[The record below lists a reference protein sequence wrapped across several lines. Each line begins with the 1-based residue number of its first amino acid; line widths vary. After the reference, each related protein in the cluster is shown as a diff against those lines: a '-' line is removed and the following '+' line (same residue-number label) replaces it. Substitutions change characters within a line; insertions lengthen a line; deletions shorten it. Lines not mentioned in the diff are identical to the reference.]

1 MMESR
6 EWELRKDLCEVSRRL
21 YLAGFMAGSDGNVS
35 TILNQDEI
43 LITPS
48 RLSKGFM
55 EPHQMSKIDRN
66 GQQIGEGLPP
76 STEAPMHLAVYEER
90 PDVCSVVHCHTPI
103 LVAFTVVGQELPSM
117 VLPEIETI
125 FGGEIPLAPYATPGC
140 PEIADSVRA
149 PIRSRT
155 ATVVLLDHHGL
166 IAVGQDVYQAGMKAE
181 HAEAAARI
189 IFYARQLGK
198 EITLPA
204 QSREKLNEISKKVK
218 GLESQIY
225 TGYCHAPEC
234 DVKSAPQI
242 NSTDSRNMDETE
254 IESLVRQII
263 HENQTRRV

>member
-1 MMESR
+1 METN
-6 EWELRKDLCEVSRRL
+6 EWQLRKDLCEVSRRL

-55 EPHQMSKIDRN
+55 EPDQMSKINRK
-66 GQQIGEGLPP
+66 GEQIGSGLPP
-76 STEAPMHLAVYEER
+76 STEAPMHLAAYEER
-90 PDVCSVVHCHTPI
+90 PDVCSVVHCHPPI
-103 LVAFTVVGQELPSM
+103 LIAFTVVGQELPSK

-140 PEIADSVRA
+140 PEIADSIRKY
-149 PIRSRT
+149 IRSKT
-155 ATVVLLDHHGL
+155 ASVVLLDHHGL

-189 IFYARQLGK
+189 IFYARQLGTEKILPADSLDKLK
-198 EITLPA
+198 EIR
-204 QSREKLNEISKKVK
+204 SKVK
-218 GLESQIY
+218 GLEARIY

-234 DVKSAPQI
+234 DIKAPSQTPVNNA
-242 NSTDSRNMDETE
+242 NSMDDQELET
-254 IESLVRQII
+254 LVRQVIQ
-263 HENQTRRV
+263 EYRAGR

>member
-1 MMESR
+1 MESK
-6 EWELRKDLCEVSRRL
+6 EWDLRKDLCEVSRRL

-35 TILNQDEI
+35 TILNDDEI

-55 EPHQMSKIDRN
+55 EPHQMSKINRK
-66 GQQIGEGLPP
+66 GEQIGSGLSP

-103 LVAFTVVGQELPSM
+103 LVAFTVVGQELPSK

-140 PEIADSVRA
+140 PEIADSIRA
-149 PIRSRT
+149 PIRSKT

-198 EITLPA
+198 EKYLPTE
-204 QSREKLNEISKKVK
+204 SLEKLKEIRQKVK

-234 DVKSAPQI
+234 DIKTPSQI
-242 NSTDSRNMDETE
+242 KINNSEPVSDQDLET
-254 IESLVRQII
+254 LVRQVIQ
-263 HENQTRRV
+263 EYRVGR